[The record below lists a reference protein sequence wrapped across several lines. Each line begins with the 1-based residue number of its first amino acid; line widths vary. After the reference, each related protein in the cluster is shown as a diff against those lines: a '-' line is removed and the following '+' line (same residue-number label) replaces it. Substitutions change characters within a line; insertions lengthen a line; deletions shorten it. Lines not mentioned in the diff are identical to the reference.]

1 MMDEGIH
8 NIRGFTE
15 NQISDYVLGRS
26 FYALKVLPTATGS
39 IPKPNK
45 KASAAEKL
53 QYIACTMFQLGFSD
67 GLKHYI
73 KMASEEYGANTEEIE
88 GEPSETAFMLS
99 EIKYQLAEM
108 NKAELE
114 KVLGFIYSTKTET
127 YSTKDGGKHNGR
139 S

>member
-8 NIRGFTE
+8 NIHGFTE
-15 NQISDYVLGRS
+15 NQISDYVFGRS

-67 GLKHYI
+67 GMKHYC
-73 KMASEEYGANTEEIE
+73 KMVVEEWGGDQEQIE
-88 GEPSETAFMLS
+88 GTPNEEALLMSD
-99 EIKYQLAEM
+99 IKYGLETLNAEG
-108 NKAELE
+108 LD
-114 KVLGFIYSTKTET
+114 KVLCIVTALNKQR
-127 YSTKDGGKHNGR
+127 KDIKNRGEK
-139 S
+139 